1 MIIWKNKGGGIML
14 KIKDYVDLK
23 VLEKYGFDYDLDL
36 DTGLCLYRNGA
47 LFVENRIIKQMDQY
61 NEFKEIDYE
70 FGYNEIMIM
79 FDLIQ
84 AGIIEKVEK

>member
-1 MIIWKNKGGGIML
+1 ML

-36 DTGLCLYRNGA
+36 NTGLCLYRNGV
-47 LFVENRIIKQMDQY
+47 LFVENRIIKQMDRY

-70 FGYNEIMIM
+70 FGYYEIMII

-84 AGIIEKVEK
+84 AGIIEKVEE